1 MSTIIQCPN
10 CATRYRL
17 KFMIEDGQ
25 QVRCPS
31 CKTVWRFQSEA
42 EDGQVAFDDPES
54 QAGSPA
60 AVSEA
65 YAAALAQA
73 TASAF
78 AGAPKLEE
86 AGGQE
91 EAFSKTDYN
100 GDEAP
105 APSYEALRAGEAE
118 TYQPDEGSAAAEAA
132 ETEDAKRLWAASVAE
147 NVGDRFEG
155 SPVDYIRGSALAPFP
170 LAADENADQDAD
182 ATNNWAAELAGAI
195 NRAGFEPSAQSLM
208 AESDEAQRQQSGS
221 AFNNDDDAN
230 RDVSSFEQDPQE
242 DENQRIAAERLSAFW
257 RGERAVTSY
266 EADEFK
272 GFAGGMPMRQ
282 PRAEEASSRG
292 GLALA
297 AAWGSY
303 LAVAGGVMASV
314 VLFPEH
320 VVEAMPGAA
329 AYYEQVGVTV
339 GRDPLGFENVTYEW
353 LKRDEKSVLEV
364 RGDVVNLTN
373 AALNVPLLHI
383 TVRDD
388 QSAEIAKTVAII
400 VKEPLQ
406 SATKTA
412 FTLEFISPPKSISGI
427 ELRFGS

>member
-1 MSTIIQCPN
+1 
-10 CATRYRL
+10 
-17 KFMIEDGQ
+17 MIEDGQ

-54 QAGSPA
+54 EAGSPA

-65 YAAALAQA
+65 YAAALAQV

-78 AGAPKLEE
+78 AGVPRLEE
-86 AGGQE
+86 ADGQE

-100 GDEAP
+100 ADEAP

-118 TYQPDEGSAAAEAA
+118 TYQLDVGSAAAEAA
-132 ETEDAKRLWAASVAE
+132 ETEDAKRSWAASAAE

-170 LAADENADQDAD
+170 PAADKDAVEDAD

-208 AESDEAQRQQSGS
+208 AESDEALRQSGS
-221 AFNNDDDAN
+221 AFNDDEAN
-230 RDVSSFEQDPQE
+230 RDVSSFDQDPPRRR
-242 DENQRIAAERLSAFW
+242 NQRIAAERLSAFW
-257 RGERAVTSY
+257 RGERAATSY

-303 LAVAGGVMASV
+303 LAVIGGVMASV

-320 VVEAMPGAA
+320 VVEAMPGTA

-339 GRDPLGFENVTYEW
+339 GQDPLGFEKVTYEW
-353 LKRDEKSVLEV
+353 LKRGGKSVLEV

-400 VKEPLQ
+400 TKEPLQ
-406 SATKTA
+406 AATKTA